1 MNIVIR
7 ERTIDDISEFCK
19 FLIQLDN
26 ESKYMLYERGE
37 RDTSKETVQKSIKKS
52 ETRGDKCF
60 IALDEEKIVGFVV
73 AAKNKFIR
81 TKHIAVIVVGVL
93 EEYCDNGI
101 GYSMFQHVIKWAKE
115 SKITKLEL
123 TVITEN
129 KRAIYLYSKLGFV
142 TEGTRKMAMLID
154 GKYYDE
160 YYMGKII

>member
-7 ERTIDDISEFCK
+7 ERAIDDISEYCE

-37 RDTSKETVQKSIKKS
+37 RDTSIETVQKSIKKA

-60 IALDEEKIVGFVV
+60 IALDEKKVVGFVV

-81 TKHIAVIVVGVL
+81 TKHIATIVVGVL

-101 GYSMFQHVIKWAKE
+101 GYSMFQHVIKWSNE
-115 SKITKLEL
+115 SKIKKLEL

-129 KRAIYLYSKLGFV
+129 KRAIYLYRKLGFEI
-142 TEGTRKMAMLID
+142 EGTRKMATLID

-160 YYMGKII
+160 YYMGKIV

>member
-7 ERTIDDISEFCK
+7 ERTIDDINEFCE
-19 FLIQLDN
+19 FLIKLDN

-37 RDTSKETVQKSIKKS
+37 RDTSKETVLKNMKKS
-52 ETRGDKCF
+52 ETKGDKCF
-60 IALDEEKIVGFVV
+60 IALDEDVIIGFVI

-81 TKHIAVIVVGVL
+81 TKHIATIVVGVL
-93 EEYCDNGI
+93 EDYCNNGI
-101 GYSMFQHVIKWAKE
+101 GYSMFQHVIKWANETKV
-115 SKITKLEL
+115 KKLEL

-129 KRAIYLYSKLGFV
+129 KRAIYLYRKLGFE
-142 TEGTRKMAMLID
+142 TEGTRKMSTLID